1 MNPQNTIF
9 NFKRLIGRRY
19 SDPLLQE
26 YMQTLP
32 FNIEQG
38 PGDKPVITVEC
49 AHRVLKYYPEEI
61 YSILIQKL
69 KSDAERFT
77 NEAISD
83 VVVTVPTYYNRL
95 QLHQTVHGC

>member
-1 MNPQNTIF
+1 LNPQNTIF
-9 NFKRLIGRRY
+9 NFKRLIGRRF

-26 YMQTLP
+26 YISTLP
-32 FNIEQG
+32 FKIEQG
-38 PGDKPVITVEC
+38 PGDKPIITVEC

-69 KSDAERFT
+69 KSDAESYMKQT
-77 NEAISD
+77 ITD

-95 QLHQTVHGC
+95 